1 LTEDECHAL
10 APGSV
15 LLLLRAAGVV
25 EVVARCGE
33 EVGAPGVVALPVA
46 VTRKGRARSI

>member
-1 LTEDECHAL
+1 LTEDECHAS

-46 VTRKGRARSI
+46 VTRKGRARPI